1 MFNKDKTYRN
11 ISKDTHKEPCK
22 KEILMALIPE
32 DYKKHIIDIEHI
44 ISTYD
49 GSQILILKLSRD
61 QHLRFKSLASIIVDE
76 NIQSLYA
83 EHKGK
88 YFHIGGTSHIVD
100 KMNNCFFY
108 ISPDSLFA
116 QYKYS
121 GFYKK
126 ILQNIPKGKT
136 RNAIILNT
144 HGGLIPLHLAHMYNR
159 LYCVDVV
166 KSENKEAGMNL
177 KLNKINNC
185 LLFNQDYKKW
195 LLEFNQHKHTPPGK
209 RNRIGLVL
217 VDADL
222 INVDFANELMK
233 SDPETIIVF
242 SRDLKNTEK
251 ALEII
256 TSTNTSF
263 GLTLADQ
270 ADGIHFRRIKNNN
283 ETRI

>member
-1 MFNKDKTYRN
+1 MFNIDNAY
-11 ISKDTHKEPCK
+11 K
-22 KEILMALIPE
+22 KETLLNLIPE
-32 DYKKHIIDIEHI
+32 DYRKYINDIEHI
-44 ISTYD
+44 SSTHD

-61 QHLRFKSLASIIVDE
+61 QHLRFKSLAPVIVDE
-76 NIQSLYA
+76 KIQSLYA
-83 EHKGK
+83 KHKDK

-100 KMNNCFFY
+100 KMNGYFFY

-144 HGGLIPLHLAHMYNR
+144 HGGLIPLHLSHMYNR
-159 LYCVDVV
+159 LYCVDTT
-166 KSENKEAGMNL
+166 KSENKDAGMNL

-209 RNRIGLVL
+209 KNRIGLVI
-217 VDADL
+217 VDANL
-222 INVDFANELMK
+222 VNIEFANELMK
-233 SDPETIIVF
+233 SEPETMIVF

-256 TSTNTSF
+256 TSSNINFS
-263 GLTLADQ
+263 LTLADQ

-283 ETRI
+283 ETKI